1 MLTNFISEAA
11 NEILSPV
18 VPSIQ
23 TPAAA
28 LEITDSP
35 SIVRNFKSAEAA
47 DIHEELYGRARDI
60 YFRARR
66 PYPSRAA
73 NIL

>member
-11 NEILSPV
+11 NEIYGPIVQSASGDNGPDA
-18 VPSIQ
+18 SEE
-23 TPAAA
+23 PA
-28 LEITDSP
+28 IK
-35 SIVRNFKSAEAA
+35 RNLRPQVQDVEHV
-47 DIHEELYGRARDI
+47 DIYERARVI

-66 PYPSRAA
+66 PYRVRSV